1 MGRSR
6 RSEWVGPQ
14 EVDGW
19 DPTTPQKKKS
29 GFTSCPPVDDL
40 EVKMPSF
47 FFCGVFAANVS
58 SGLVISAA
66 RQLLA
71 APPAGVCLIS
81 TSFQPAA

>member
-1 MGRSR
+1 MGRGWGHWKWVGRSR
-6 RSEWVGPQ
+6 RSEWVNGVTWMGPQ

-19 DPTTPQKKKS
+19 DQNTPQKKKS

-58 SGLVISAA
+58 SGLVISDASS
-66 RQLLA
+66 
-71 APPAGVCLIS
+71 C
-81 TSFQPAA
+81 